1 MGSEGQRRAG
11 RPCGPSL
18 GRWAPQHCSPRSGA
32 PSQGCPRSA
41 PGPWDGVQRAPHMSA
56 AAQLPALQT
65 HQRHNWGGRFC
76 TASPWKELTRVPGRR
91 PRRTA
96 RGSPYT
102 PLSEKPAQAKGV
114 MQRAFKILHKNTAA
128 FQKLPPSHP
137 GYPLARSGLWRCLCG
152 EVWFLP
158 AVMTQMPLDLCLSR
172 EYHLKVSLIFF
183 FFKEYDQWGKKRRNN
198 HGEVSCPENKVCKCL
213 FKASHVA
220 SEGYLVAGE
229 KKNPKAFP
237 VKRLILLQP
246 LWVSPSFESA
256 QQEETAVSDHRLHWC
271 SQSSR

>member
-1 MGSEGQRRAG
+1 MSDRSVAALGRPQRLRGDSTLQRSNGRGEAWNLWKHLAIPGGKRVGSEGQRRAG

-65 HQRHNWGGRFC
+65 HQRHNWGGRLC
-76 TASPWKELTRVPGRR
+76 TPSPWKELTRVPGRR

-152 EVWFLP
+152 EVWLLP

-183 FFKEYDQWGKKRRNN
+183 FLKNMISGERKEETTMVK
-198 HGEVSCPENKVCKCL
+198 
-213 FKASHVA
+213 
-220 SEGYLVAGE
+220 LVALRT
-229 KKNPKAFP
+229 KFASVYLKP
-237 VKRLILLQP
+237 
-246 LWVSPSFESA
+246 
-256 QQEETAVSDHRLHWC
+256 HM
-271 SQSSR
+271 